1 MISRNPSISVISTT
15 GATLLLLA
23 LICTSF
29 AGCGGS
35 AVGSEA
41 QLRQAV
47 AAKTG
52 VVQLAAGVI
61 EVASAIEIP
70 AGAHNLE
77 VRGDPAGST
86 LRVVDGFT
94 GRAVFVSRGAQQLLF
109 AGFTIEG
116 NRAALEK
123 PAGLPPSN
131 VTFFDFYENN
141 GIAVQDVT
149 GLTIEGVKFSE
160 ITNYAVIVNK
170 GTEVLLQNLEV
181 SDSGSRNE
189 RGRNNASGGI
199 LLENGTTA
207 FTVRSCVFENV
218 RGNGVWT
225 HSRYESPRNSDGV
238 IAENRFENIGRDA
251 IQVGHATR
259 IRVENNTGSRIGF
272 PVEEVDVEGG
282 AMPVGVDT
290 AGNTD
295 QSVYAG
301 NRFEE
306 INGKCIDLDGFHHGE
321 VRGNTCI
328 NRGEPKDYPSGHFGI
343 VMNNAN
349 PDMESE
355 QIIIEDNEIAGTVYG
370 GIFVIGSGHRI
381 VGNRLRGMNRA
392 ACREQSADPRCNFW
406 PEEPALLHSGIYLG
420 RRAERPAQTRG
431 NVIRNNE
438 ISGFGMAA
446 GCVAASPGLDLS
458 ANDVAANR
466 CSDEPEQ
473 ALR

>member
-1 MISRNPSISVISTT
+1 
-15 GATLLLLA
+15 
-23 LICTSF
+23 
-29 AGCGGS
+29 
-35 AVGSEA
+35 
-41 QLRQAV
+41 
-47 AAKTG
+47 
-52 VVQLAAGVI
+52 VQLASGVI
-61 EVASAIEIP
+61 GVSSAIEIP
-70 AGAHNLE
+70 AGAHSLE

-86 LRVVDGFT
+86 LRVADDFT
-94 GRAVFVSRGAQQLLF
+94 GRAVFVTRDARDLLF

-141 GIAVQDVT
+141 AIAVENVV
-149 GLTIEGVKFSE
+149 GLTIEGVRFSE
-160 ITNYAVIVNK
+160 ITNYAVIVSN
-170 GTEVLLQNLEV
+170 GSEVQLHKLEV
-181 SDSGSRNE
+181 RDSGSRNE
-189 RGRNNASGGI
+189 RGRNNASGGV
-199 LLENGTTA
+199 LLENGTTR
-207 FTVRSCVFENV
+207 FTVRNCAFENI
-218 RGNGVWT
+218 RGNGIWT
-225 HSRYESPRNSDGV
+225 HSRYESPRNSDGTISENQFRN
-238 IAENRFENIGRDA
+238 IARDA

-272 PVEEVDVEGG
+272 PVDEVDVEGG

-295 QSVYAG
+295 HSVYAD

-321 VRGNTCI
+321 VRRNTCV
-328 NRGEPKDYPSGHFGI
+328 NRGQPSDYPSGHFGI
-343 VMNNAN
+343 VMNNTN

-355 QIIIEDNEIAGTVYG
+355 QIIIEDNEIDGTVYG

-381 VGNRLRGMNRA
+381 VGNRLRGVNQA
-392 ACREQSADPRCNFW
+392 ACREQSPDPRCNFW

-431 NVIRNNE
+431 NVIRDNE
-438 ISGFGMAA
+438 ISGFGMAT

-466 CSDEPEQ
+466 CSDEPKQ
-473 ALR
+473 L

>member
-1 MISRNPSISVISTT
+1 MISRKPNVPMISTNGT
-15 GATLLLLA
+15 ALLLLT
-23 LICTSF
+23 LVSTSL

-35 AVGSEA
+35 AVGNETE
-41 QLRQAV
+41 LRQAV

-61 EVASAIEIP
+61 EVSSAIEIP
-70 AGAHNLE
+70 TGARGLE

-86 LRVVDGFT
+86 LRVADGFA
-94 GRAVFVSRGAQQLLF
+94 GRAVFVSHGAQQLRF

-141 GIAVQDVT
+141 GIAVADVA

-160 ITNYAVIVNK
+160 ITNYAVIVSK
-170 GTEVLLQNLEV
+170 GSDVLLENLEV
-181 SDSGSRNE
+181 RNSGSRNE

-199 LLENGTTA
+199 LLENGTTM
-207 FTVRSCVFENV
+207 FTVRNCVFENI
-218 RGNGVWT
+218 RGNGIWT
-225 HSRYESPRNSDGV
+225 HSRYESPRNSDGD
-238 IAENRFENIGRDA
+238 IAENHFKNIARDA

-259 IRVENNTGSRIGF
+259 IRVEKNTGSRIGF
-272 PVEEVDVEGG
+272 PAQEVDIEGG

-295 QSVYAG
+295 HSVYAD

-321 VRGNTCI
+321 VRRNTCV
-328 NRGEPKDYPSGHFGI
+328 NRGQPADYPSGHFGI
-343 VMNNAN
+343 VMNNSN

-355 QIIIEDNEIAGTVYG
+355 QVIIEDNEIDGTVYG

-381 VGNRLRGMNRA
+381 VGNHLHGMNRA
-392 ACREQSADPRCNFW
+392 ACREQSPDPRCNFW
-406 PEEPALLHSGIYLG
+406 SEEPALLRSGIYLG
-420 RRAERPAQTRG
+420 RRAERPAQTHG
-431 NVIRNNE
+431 NVIRDNE
-438 ISGFGMAA
+438 ITGFGMAA
-446 GCVAASPGLDLS
+446 GCLAASPGLDLS

-466 CSDEPEQ
+466 CSDEPAQ
-473 ALR
+473 P